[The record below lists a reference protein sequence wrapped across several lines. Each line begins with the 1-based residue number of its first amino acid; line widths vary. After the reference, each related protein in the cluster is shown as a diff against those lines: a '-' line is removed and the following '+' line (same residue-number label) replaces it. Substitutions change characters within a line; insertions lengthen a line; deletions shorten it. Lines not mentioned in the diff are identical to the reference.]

1 MPEAMKEAM
10 VVDLRSDTVTR
21 PTEAMRQAM
30 ARAEVGDDVYDEDPT
45 VIELER
51 LAAGLTGKEA
61 GLFVPSGS
69 MANLIAQMVH
79 ADRGSE
85 VVLGEAS
92 HAVLHEVGAGAAI
105 AGVQYSIIPGDGR
118 FTAGQV
124 RKRIKAPTFHTP
136 GTSLIWVENTHNM
149 GGGTI
154 FPTAE
159 IKAIAEV
166 AHEAGLPL
174 HMDGARVFNAVV
186 AGGEALRDVVRE
198 VDSLSFCLSKGLGAP
213 AGSVLVGTREFRT
226 RAHRLRKMLGGGM
239 RQIGILAAAGIYALE
254 HHVERLADD
263 HRRAR
268 RLADELRRL
277 PGISID
283 ADAVQTNIVMADLH
297 GADAADLA
305 RRCAERGVLF
315 HALSRR
321 RLRLVTHLDVDDA
334 AIHRALGVI
343 SEVLGGGG

>member
-1 MPEAMKEAM
+1 MLIGLFTAHSPYAPSVCHSGGGMSAGVGVMSVPVGPGGKPESAGGERQPFSVAAAFVSGTAVRRKSSGATARGPGVESAASGPGEEETKVPEAMKEAM

-92 HAVLHEVGAGAAI
+92 HAVLYEVGAGAAI

-124 RKRIKAPTFHTP
+124 RERIKAPTFHTP

-198 VDSLSFCLSKGLGAP
+198 VDSLSFCLS
-213 AGSVLVGTREFRT
+213 
-226 RAHRLRKMLGGGM
+226 
-239 RQIGILAAAGIYALE
+239 
-254 HHVERLADD
+254 
-263 HRRAR
+263 
-268 RLADELRRL
+268 
-277 PGISID
+277 
-283 ADAVQTNIVMADLH
+283 
-297 GADAADLA
+297 
-305 RRCAERGVLF
+305 
-315 HALSRR
+315 
-321 RLRLVTHLDVDDA
+321 
-334 AIHRALGVI
+334 
-343 SEVLGGGG
+343 